1 MPEKR
6 LMMTAL
12 PGIAMTDGRDGPPRF
27 RGVAGWRWPWTV
39 VSTCLQPIAWNFWR
53 RNPVI

>member
-1 MPEKR
+1 
-6 LMMTAL
+6 MMTAL

-39 VSTCLQPIAWNFWR
+39 VSACLQPIAWNFWR
-53 RNPVI
+53 GNPVI